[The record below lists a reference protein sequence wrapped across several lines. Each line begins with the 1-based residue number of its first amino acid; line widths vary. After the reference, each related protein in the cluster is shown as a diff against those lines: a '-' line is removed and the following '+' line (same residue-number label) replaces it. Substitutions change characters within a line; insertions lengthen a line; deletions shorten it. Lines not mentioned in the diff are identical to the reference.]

1 MKSPSDPIRAHEHS
15 PLTPASR
22 RQFLK
27 RSGAV
32 ALTTILGGQLVST
45 SRVFAANSDT
55 LRVGLI
61 GCGGRGTGAAN
72 NALRAD
78 SNTVLVAMADVFGD
92 RLNNSLQSLQ
102 KEHGD
107 RVKVDPEHRF
117 TGFDGYQKLIDSG
130 VDVVLLATPPGFRP
144 YHLQAAVAAGKH
156 VFCEKPMAVDAPGV
170 RTVLAVAEEAKRK
183 KLALVSG
190 FCWRY
195 NAGERAIMQRIHDGA
210 IGQPLSLQ
218 NTYNTGPIWVNPRR
232 PEWNDMTYQLR
243 NWYYFGWLSGDHI
256 TEQAVHSLDKMA
268 WAMRDVPPARC
279 VAHGGRQVRTGEEFG
294 HIYDHFSVVYEYDDG
309 ARGYHFCRQQAGCAN
324 DNSDYFIG
332 SKGIARI
339 NAFGPLTI
347 TGESSWR
354 FRGDRPDMYQVELD
368 EMIASIRDGKPINDG
383 VWMAHSTLLAIM
395 GRMAAYTGQVVTW
408 DQALQSKED
417 LVKFALDQETHQ
429 GNPRFAWDLQL
440 RTPPVAMPGRTQLV

>member
-1 MKSPSDPIRAHEHS
+1 MNSPFDSIQNSALS
-15 PLTPASR
+15 PTTTSR

-27 RSGAV
+27 TSGTV
-32 ALTTILGGQLVST
+32 ALGGVLAAQLAGSKLA
-45 SRVFAANSDT
+45 FAANSDT

-78 SNTVLVAMADVFGD
+78 SNTVLTAMADVFDD
-92 RLNNSLQSLQ
+92 RLNNSLQSLK

-107 RVKVDPEHRF
+107 RVKVDPDHRF

-130 VDVVLLATPPGFRP
+130 VDVVLLASPPGFRP

-170 RTVLAVAEEAKRK
+170 RTVLAVAEEARRK

-195 NAGERAIMQRIHDGA
+195 NAGERAIMERIHDGA

-218 NTYNTGPIWVNPRR
+218 NTYNTGPIWVHPRR

-294 HIYDHFSVVYEYDDG
+294 HIYDHFSVVYEYEDG

-324 DNSDYFIG
+324 DNSDYFMG
-332 SKGIARI
+332 SKGIAKI
-339 NAFGPLTI
+339 SAFGPLTI
-347 TGESSWR
+347 TGDSSWR
-354 FRGDRPDMYQVELD
+354 FRGERPDMYQVELD
-368 EMIASIRDGKPINDG
+368 EMLASVRAGTPINDG
-383 VWMAHSTLLAIM
+383 SWMAHSTLLAIM

-408 DQALQSKED
+408 EQALNSQED
-417 LVKFALDQETHQ
+417 LVKFALNQELAP
-429 GNPRFAWDLQL
+429 GDPEFAWDLEL
-440 RTPPVAMPGRTQLV
+440 RVPPVAIPGRTRLT

>member
-1 MKSPSDPIRAHEHS
+1 MNS
-15 PLTPASR
+15 PLHLTHAPIASLTPGSR
-22 RQFLK
+22 RHFLK
-27 RSGAV
+27 TSGTV
-32 ALTTILGGQLVST
+32 ALATVLGAPLLAPGRAL
-45 SRVFAANSDT
+45 AANSDM
-55 LRVGLI
+55 LRVGLV

-78 SNTVLVAMADVFGD
+78 PNTVLTAMADVFDD
-92 RLNNSLQSLQ
+92 RLNNSLQSLK

-107 RVKVDPEHRF
+107 RVKVEPDHCF
-117 TGFDGYQKLIDSG
+117 VGFDGYQKVIDSG
-130 VDVVLLATPPGFRP
+130 VDIVLLASPPGFRP
-144 YHLQAAVAAGKH
+144 YHLQAAIAAGKH

-170 RTVLAVAEEAKRK
+170 RAVLAVAEEARRK
-183 KLALVSG
+183 NLALVSG

-195 NAGERAIMQRIHDGA
+195 NAGERAIMERIHDGA

-218 NTYNTGPIWVNPRR
+218 NTYNTGPIWVHPRR
-232 PEWNDMTYQLR
+232 PEWSDMQYQLR

-294 HIYDHFSVVYEYDDG
+294 HIYDHFSVVYEYEDG

-324 DNSDYFIG
+324 DNSDYFMG
-332 SKGIARI
+332 TKGIARI
-339 NAFGPLTI
+339 SAFGPLTI
-347 TGESSWR
+347 TGDTSWR

-368 EMIASIRDGKPINDG
+368 EMLASIRTGKPLNDG
-383 VWMAHSTLLAIM
+383 IWMAHSTLLAIM

-408 DQALQSKED
+408 DQALNSKED
-417 LVKFALDQETHQ
+417 LVKFALDQESLQDH
-429 GNPRFAWDLQL
+429 PRFAWDLKL
-440 RTPPVAMPGRTQLV
+440 RVPPVAMPGRTRLV

>member
-1 MKSPSDPIRAHEHS
+1 MNTPFDSILPSAIPSI
-15 PLTPASR
+15 PGSR

-27 RSGAV
+27 TSSA
-32 ALTTILGGQLVST
+32 AALGGVLGLQLAASG
-45 SRVFAANSDT
+45 RAFAANSDT

-78 SNTVLVAMADVFGD
+78 SNTVLTAMADVFED
-92 RLNNSLQSLQ
+92 RLNNSLQSLRQ
-102 KEHGD
+102 QHGD

-117 TGFDGYQKLIDSG
+117 TGFDGYQKVIDSG

-156 VFCEKPMAVDAPGV
+156 IFCEKPMAVDAPGV
-170 RTVLAVAEEAKRK
+170 RAVLAAAEEARRK

-232 PEWNDMTYQLR
+232 PDWNDMTYQMR
-243 NWYYFGWLSGDHI
+243 NWYYFAWLSGDHI

-309 ARGYHFCRQQAGCAN
+309 ARGYHYCRQQAGCAN
-324 DNSDYFIG
+324 DNSDYFMG
-332 SKGIARI
+332 TNGTARI
-339 NAFGPLTI
+339 HAFGPLTI
-347 TGESSWR
+347 TGESTWR

-368 EMIASIRDGKPINDG
+368 EMLASVRAGNPINDG

-408 DQALQSKED
+408 EEALNSKED
-417 LVKFALDQETHQ
+417 LVKYALNQEDVS
-429 GNPRFAWDLQL
+429 GDPRFAWDLAL
-440 RTPPVAMPGRTQLV
+440 RVPPVAMPGRTRLI